1 MNYLY
6 IFIPLII
13 IGLVITAIM
22 IILNKRKR
30 KKETPVLKTEVKPLP
45 YQTDM
50 DHPQIVI
57 KSNDHKLY
65 EKFISE
71 YDDGSLNFNNLDYRR
86 GAKNTCKFGISNG
99 FKKDGKGN
107 LEWGWV
113 RLHTGDDRANG
124 GHKILTDGTRVDD
137 VVISPFNFH
146 RTSLVDYGNT
156 SYGTL
161 ISLWQDEYQ
170 FEMRIAHLDPRPQ
183 SRDFTPFAWHRINQG
198 LAYGRDWAI
207 GKTGN
212 YGDSTGAH
220 THTEFKSQDE
230 KCEVFEILLEEK
242 FGEKALKEYTSAEVI
257 REFKKYDKFKN
268 ASNAFIL
275 KEWQEVKKHRGAF
288 FANKYMYRYVDF
300 DGSIKTRYSG
310 GYLFNGL

>member
-1 MNYLY
+1 MNYLL
-6 IFIPLII
+6 IFIGLIV
-13 IGLVITAIM
+13 IGFGIGAFFLIRKI
-22 IILNKRKR
+22 KRKR
-30 KKETPVLKTEVKPLP
+30 NTPVIITKTNPSLP
-45 YQTDM
+45 QTDA
-50 DHPQIVI
+50 DHPHILI
-57 KSNDHKLY
+57 KSNDHTLY
-65 EKFISE
+65 DKFIFE
-71 YDDGSLNFNNLDYRR
+71 YDDGSLKFNNLDYRR

-99 FKKDGKGN
+99 FKKDRRGN

-137 VVISPFNFH
+137 VVISPFNFQ
-146 RTSLVDYGNT
+146 RTNMIDYGNT

-183 SRDFTPFAWHRINQG
+183 SRDFTPFAWERIG
-198 LAYGRDWAI
+198 KKMSYGRDWAI
-207 GKTGN
+207 GKTGT

-242 FGEKALKEYTSAEVI
+242 FGDKALKEYTPSEVI
-257 REFKKYDKFKN
+257 REFKKYEKFSN
-268 ASNAFIL
+268 ASNSFIL

-288 FANKYMYRYVDF
+288 FVNKYMYRYIDF
-300 DGSIKTRYSG
+300 DGSRKTRYSG
-310 GYLFNGL
+310 NYLFNGL